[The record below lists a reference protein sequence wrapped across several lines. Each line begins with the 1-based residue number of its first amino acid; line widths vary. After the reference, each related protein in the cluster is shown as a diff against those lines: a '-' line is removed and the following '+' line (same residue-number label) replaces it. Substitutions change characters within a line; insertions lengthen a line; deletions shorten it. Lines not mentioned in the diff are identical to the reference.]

1 MNENETK
8 YLTENEKNIFGYT
21 ENVPSENMSLH
32 ESWNNEDVETIE
44 TLNDIFNL

>member
-8 YLTENEKNIFGYT
+8 YLTEHEKNIFGYT
-21 ENVPSENMSLH
+21 ENVPSENMPLY
-32 ESWNNEDVETIE
+32 ETWNNEDIEILE